1 MSVAMRRQSK
11 GIFFQEVVGEL
22 EEAGWVGG
30 EAGPEHP
37 SFKATLTGLR
47 KTRLRKVQICPR
59 LAETKRKNIFLDHM
73 NSRFCLGSSRYWLH
87 KFDQNT
93 TKTASFV
100 RLTLRA
106 GAVKF

>member
-1 MSVAMRRQSK
+1 MSDSWREEKDGQGLIEASK
-11 GIFFQEVVGEL
+11 TQTGGREIFQAL
-22 EEAGWVGG
+22 IA
-30 EAGPEHP
+30 HP